1 MDISAMDRERVQ
13 ELFDAEVVGPDGQQ
27 IGTVEQIFADD
38 VTGAPTFITVKS
50 GDRESYIPVSGAE
63 FDTDTVTIP
72 FSGDVV
78 DAAPSASEAE
88 ELSLEQE
95 TSLYRYYGIRPPRRS
110 SATPAESDET
120 PAGEAVPPS
129 HAQSEEA
136 EEPAGS
142 GEPEDIYRRPVP
154 SEDASV
160 AAEEPVVADVPD
172 WETPLEDE
180 ASDQVVGDDLA
191 PDEADLADSAELDLA
206 EPAEDPLAT
215 NEFRSIEEVDEA
227 EDPAAPQP
235 PADDRPAEEV
245 AVLGEEASGPADEAQ
260 AEAAD
265 PLAVPIIEP
274 GEVDKLEE
282 TEGTRP
288 VVSADRGDA
297 VLPDGAKLRKYV
309 ITEMV
314 TVQVPVR
321 REVVCYEDADG
332 VLHELETIAPP
343 ASSPAVPE
351 S

>member
-27 IGTVEQIFADD
+27 IGTVEQVFADD
-38 VTGAPTFITVKS
+38 VTGAPTFITVKN

-63 FDTDTVTIP
+63 FEADTVTVP
-72 FSGDVV
+72 FSEDVV
-78 DAAPSASEAE
+78 DAAPSAAEAE

-110 SATPAESDET
+110 WAGPAESDET
-120 PAGEAVPPS
+120 PAGSAASPS

-136 EEPAGS
+136 EEPGDP
-142 GEPEDIYRRPVP
+142 GDMFRKPIP
-154 SEDASV
+154 SEDAEAPVGTKEPEPVGTDEPGDSQMPPESD
-160 AAEEPVVADVPD
+160 AWLDGEEP
-172 WETPLEDE
+172 EDSE
-180 ASDQVVGDDLA
+180 
-191 PDEADLADSAELDLA
+191 
-206 EPAEDPLAT
+206 EPEERTEDPLAI

-227 EDPAAPQP
+227 EDPAALRP

-245 AVLGEEASGPADEAQ
+245 AVLGEESGLDGDGAPAQ
-260 AEAAD
+260 AAD
-265 PLAVPIIEP
+265 PLAVPIIES
-274 GEVDKLEE
+274 EE
-282 TEGTRP
+282 ADESDEIGTSRP
-288 VVSADRGDA
+288 VISAEQGDA

-321 REVVCYEDADG
+321 REVICYEDADG
-332 VLHELETIAPP
+332 ALHELEAIAPP
-343 ASSPAVPE
+343 AASQATPE